1 VRPPAE
7 TLARL
12 TERPRPV
19 LAVLV
24 AAQLVLTLALV
35 GSVHHN
41 GWLFYQGGDQL
52 WYATTAWLLAHGQLP
67 YALVGYGWSL
77 VLTPIMALAGPGFLP
92 ALPPTILLN
101 VLVLGPLVT
110 VCVYWLGAQLGGR
123 VIGLWAAALWVALP
137 YLTIPLFVQRY
148 HDTYV
153 DQVLPQA
160 LGLTAMAD
168 YPSMAAV
175 LVSAVLVARSLQRRS
190 LEDAGLAG
198 LVAGFAAGIKPANY
212 LFLAGPALAYLLA
225 RRWRAGLWFG
235 AAVAPSAIAL
245 AVWKLRGL
253 GELPVL
259 ALGEVRSAAG
269 PSPSLPVASS
279 WFTRVVPLDW
289 DILRQN
295 TDYLREFFFSN
306 RLVEW
311 APLAG
316 ALAVARRSPPLSGL
330 LFGWLA
336 AFVFVKGSSPAAS
349 IERGDFWR
357 LVMPAFPAFVVLL
370 AAIPLLV
377 PGLTAR
383 LARLAPPAAADPASA
398 PRLRRLAVAAA
409 VLVVLPLAVAALWR
423 PSEGPGRTVLVNNIL
438 IPVDGGI
445 EVHAARDGAGQRLS
459 WRNGEPGHVFYRVYR
474 TREPGPDTACAGT
487 GAARCILLMDQL
499 TTTRAKTFV
508 DPSPTPGAV
517 YRVGVG
523 ANWVDDPEGG
533 DVFVIS
539 RPVQAAS

>member
-1 VRPPAE
+1 
-7 TLARL
+7 
-12 TERPRPV
+12 V

-24 AAQLVLTLALV
+24 AAQLALTLALAA
-35 GSVHHN
+35 SVHHN

-77 VLTPIMALAGPGFLP
+77 LLTPILAVAGPGFLP

-101 VLVLGPLVT
+101 VVVLGPLVT
-110 VCVYWLGAQLGGR
+110 LCVYWLGAQLGGR
-123 VIGLWAAALWVALP
+123 LVGLWAAALWIALP
-137 YLTIPLFVQRY
+137 FLSIPLFVQRY

-175 LVSAVLVARSLQRRS
+175 LVSAVLVVRSIQRRS
-190 LEDAGLAG
+190 VEDAVLAG

-212 LFLAGPALAYLLA
+212 LFVVGPLLAYLLA
-225 RRWRAGLWFG
+225 RSWRAGFWFG
-235 AAVAPSAIAL
+235 AALVPSAVAL
-245 AVWKLRGL
+245 ALWKLRGL

-259 ALGEVRSAAG
+259 ALGGVRAAAG
-269 PSPSLPVASS
+269 TSFPVASS
-279 WFTRVVPLDW
+279 WFSRVVPLDW
-289 DILRQN
+289 DILKQN

-311 APLAG
+311 TPLAG
-316 ALAVARRSPPLSGL
+316 TLAVARRSPPLAGL

-336 AFVFVKGSSPAAS
+336 AYVLVKGSSPAAS

-370 AAIPLLV
+370 AATPLLV
-377 PGLTAR
+377 PGLFAR
-383 LARLAPPAAADPASA
+383 LGRIEVPGPTRALGRRGLAG
-398 PRLRRLAVAAA
+398 
-409 VLVVLPLAVAALWR
+409 AALVLAGVPLLVAGVWR
-423 PSEGPGRTVLVNNIL
+423 PSAGPGRTILLNNIL
-438 IPVDGGI
+438 IPVDRGL
-445 EVHAARDGAGQRLS
+445 EVHAARDGGSARLS
-459 WRNGEPGHVFYRVYR
+459 WSVGEPGRVFYRVYR
-474 TREPGPDTACAGT
+474 TKDAGPDTACAGT

-499 TTTRAKTFV
+499 TTTRGHTFV
-508 DPSPTPGAV
+508 DPAPPRGAT

-523 ANWVDDPEGG
+523 ANWVDDPAGG

-539 RPVQAAS
+539 RPVRAAP